1 MRYLL
6 ARLFVTLIF
15 RGLSRVTVYGAERIP
30 KEANY
35 IAVSNHVGRL
45 DAGLVYYLLNRR
57 DIIMLVAEKYRK
69 HWWSRLLTWAVDGIY
84 IDRFNADLN
93 ALREVFRRI
102 KQGGVMVVAPEG
114 TRSKSGVLQEGRD
127 GASFVAARTGLTI
140 MPGGVVGTQDRL
152 VVSRLK
158 KFKRL
163 DIELRIGPPF
173 TLLPLEGRNRTE
185 QLKAYTDE
193 MMCRIAVLLPPEMR
207 GLYADHPRTAEL
219 LAEQGEVTDLKPLH
233 YR

>member
-6 ARLFVTLIF
+6 AWIFVNFIF
-15 RGLSRVTVYGAERIP
+15 RVLSRVTVYGAERIP
-30 KEANY
+30 QGTNFM
-35 IAVSNHVGRL
+35 AVSNHVGRL

-57 DIIMLVAEKYRK
+57 DIIMLVAEKYRY
-69 HWWSRLLTWAVDGIY
+69 HWWSRVLVWAVDGIY

-93 ALREVFRRI
+93 ALREVFRRL

-114 TRSKSGVLQEGRD
+114 TRSKSGALQEGRD
-127 GASFVAARTGLTI
+127 GASFIAARSGLTI
-140 MPGGVVGTQDRL
+140 MPGGLVGTQDGEVVARL
-152 VVSRLK
+152 R

-163 DIELRIGPPF
+163 EIELRIGPAFILP
-173 TLLPLEGRNRTE
+173 PLEGRDRAE

-219 LAEQGEVTDLKPLH
+219 LAEQGNVTDLKPIR

>member
-1 MRYLL
+1 MRNLL
-6 ARLFVTLIF
+6 ARLVVNIIF
-15 RGLSRVTVYGAERIP
+15 KGLSRVTVYGMERIP
-30 KEANY
+30 DVPSY

-45 DAGLVYYLLNRR
+45 DAGLVYYLLDRR
-57 DIIMLVAEKYRK
+57 DIIMLVAEKYRN
-69 HWWSRLLTWAVDGIY
+69 HWWSRALVWAVDGIY

-93 ALREVFRRI
+93 ALREVFRRL

-114 TRSKSGVLQEGRD
+114 TRSKSGALQEARD

-140 MPGGVVGTQDRL
+140 MPGGVVGTQDGE

-158 KFKRL
+158 KFRRL

-173 TLLPLEGRNRTE
+173 TLPPLERQDRAE

-207 GLYADHPRTAEL
+207 GIYADHPRTAEL

-233 YR
+233 FR